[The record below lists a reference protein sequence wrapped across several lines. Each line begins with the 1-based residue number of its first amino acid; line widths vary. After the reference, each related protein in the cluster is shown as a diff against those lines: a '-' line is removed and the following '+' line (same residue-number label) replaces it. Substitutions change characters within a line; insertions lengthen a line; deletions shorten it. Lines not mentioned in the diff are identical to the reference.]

1 MKRHSPTS
9 FSSAGWVA
17 ILLSSSAAFGA
28 APQTVVIPP
37 SQGSVRSAGKPAVK
51 SASSSS
57 SSSEDWKGTSSSR
70 DITFG
75 FLGGT
80 GLIEP
85 KYGLSVIG
93 DVAKKILNQGFIPG
107 IDNQV
112 FIELEAGPVFVQG
125 HAPFFWSSHLRW
137 DFTQDENW
145 SFYALGGLAGQ
156 ITGIELGDRALI
168 FPRFGAGI
176 FYHLQQNMSIRAE
189 LSHELIGAGLNF
201 EF

>member
-1 MKRHSPTS
+1 MKRHPSTALS
-9 FSSAGWVA
+9 FAGLIA
-17 ILLSSSAAFGA
+17 ILVTSSAALAA
-28 APQTVVIPP
+28 APQTVVIPSRQVP
-37 SQGSVRSAGKPAVK
+37 TRSAGKTAGK
-51 SASSSS
+51 TASSS
-57 SSSEDWKGTSSSR
+57 SSSEDWKSAPSSR

-112 FIELEAGPVFVQG
+112 FIELEAGPIFVQG
-125 HAPFFWSSHLRW
+125 HAPLFWSSHLRW

-168 FPRFGAGI
+168 FPRFGAGV

-189 LSHELIGAGLNF
+189 LSHELIGAGLSF